1 MEAPGVQ
8 RGVGF
13 AVATGIENGPSITA
27 CESVFPDTVA
37 AAAMVATGEE
47 EPLPGQQVVGVR
59 MLCEGVTELH
69 PARPAVQIPGAV
81 AADPAEAAE
90 GAVIA
95 PVTPADFPNVKC
107 LQLSNQNLIQLS
119 NLETFT
125 RLESLRV
132 DNNLLRRIGGSLS
145 CLSSLLWLDLSFNRI
160 EVIEGLEALPNLR
173 DLSLSYNRISSLD
186 GLRGCKM
193 LSVLCITNNQ
203 ISQYKELGWL
213 RGLPRLRC
221 LCIKGNPFCFTENS
235 RRRIL
240 SLLPSLEY
248 LDFRLLSPSE
258 KAAAAEGLL
267 PDHYQQQEL
276 VTNIFGEELPPE
288 VQCLNCL
295 QSHRDNFFQTVG
307 ALVAATRKALEQ
319 NGSTLQQRMRSFR
332 AASADLE
339 AKAEKHALY
348 ELRQAETRRKA
359 VLGQLQ
365 ELSKEVIAVIAER
378 MEEESQT
385 DDAGKSTGVRWDLR
399 LGMLHVDSDLGGESL
414 SLSSLAAMEDRC
426 ASLEKSWEEE
436 QQALSHALLEH
447 EHNLAEAL
455 ATATVAMESEAEAAT
470 KLALERVGDL
480 FRQIET
486 HIKAFSSQLA
496 TAASHE
502 ITTFLSTEAVEEKD
516 PRAQFFMKRQ
526 AVHLTAA
533 ISVLHDVSSASFCRQ
548 SGCCT
553 RVQRF
558 LEDAQAEKQQQHL
571 QQLVEKPKGLRKA
584 GPAEFAEEC
593 SQC

>member
-173 DLSLSYNRISSLD
+173 DLSLSYNRI
-186 GLRGCKM
+186 
-193 LSVLCITNNQ
+193 
-203 ISQYKELGWL
+203 
-213 RGLPRLRC
+213 
-221 LCIKGNPFCFTENS
+221 ENS

-267 PDHYQQQEL
+267 PDHYQQQVELIRAQQQHEQEQQHQQHHEQEQEQHQQRVERWFELPQEL

-385 DDAGKSTGVRWDLR
+385 DDAASNSSRI
-399 LGMLHVDSDLGGESL
+399 SGESL

-516 PRAQFFMKRQ
+516 PRAQFFMKREDLLGSVSALGEQQQQ
-526 AVHLTAA
+526 AVVVLEDLLQQRLQQQQKEWFAAERRRQHVRHRLRIQEFHSVTAA
-533 ISVLHDVSSASFCRQ
+533 N
-548 SGCCT
+548 
-553 RVQRF
+553 
-558 LEDAQAEKQQQHL
+558 QQQVAAAAARIRAAL
-571 QQLVEKPKGLRKA
+571 SNKDLMT
-584 GPAEFAEEC
+584 
-593 SQC
+593 